1 MAGIIAAWHRR
12 RFPEQDPLPRGN
24 RAQAAPGA
32 RDRKTATYEVW
43 GAGVRLH
50 PTELIDLG
58 DRLVLIADMPIRA
71 PRNRRFAGRSASR
84 GRCSTRHAA
93 SFDNHAPMDLGLKGK
108 ACIVTGASRGI
119 GAAAARMLAEEGAN
133 VLTVARG
140 GADVELD
147 LTERDSA
154 DKVVAECERRHGA
167 VDVVVNN
174 AGTSHA
180 KPLDELTDEDWRG
193 QWELHV
199 MVPMRI
205 MRAAAP
211 RMARRGGGR
220 IVNVGSSAGKRPSL
234 TNAAYSV
241 TKAAELSLSRVFADA
256 WARKGV
262 LVNSVTPGPVKT
274 SLWLAEGG
282 LADQVAS
289 AQGISRQEALEAARE
304 KIPLGRFGT
313 DEEIAAAIVFLCSER
328 ASNVTG
334 AAWSVD
340 GGSVP
345 VII

>member
-1 MAGIIAAWHRR
+1 
-12 RFPEQDPLPRGN
+12 
-24 RAQAAPGA
+24 
-32 RDRKTATYEVW
+32 
-43 GAGVRLH
+43 
-50 PTELIDLG
+50 
-58 DRLVLIADMPIRA
+58 
-71 PRNRRFAGRSASR
+71 
-84 GRCSTRHAA
+84 
-93 SFDNHAPMDLGLKGK
+93 MDLGLKGK